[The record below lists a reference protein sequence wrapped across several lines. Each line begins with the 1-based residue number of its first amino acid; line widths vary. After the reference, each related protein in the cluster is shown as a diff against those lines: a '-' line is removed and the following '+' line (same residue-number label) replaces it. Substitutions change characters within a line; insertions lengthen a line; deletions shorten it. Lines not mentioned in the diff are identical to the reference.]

1 MGSLR
6 LAKGQVKATL
16 RQLVVQNQVIAHREI
31 NECFSILVLSE
42 IESLADAQRLDYAE
56 ITKAILKDFQWSP
69 ESVML

>member
-1 MGSLR
+1 MGGLR

-42 IESLADAQRLDYAE
+42 IEYLADAQRLDYAE